1 MKKIIRFIAFPLLA
15 AGSLFQTEIGFA
27 RSETPDLSARILTP
41 APAETPRING
51 ARIFGVRPGSEFLF
65 TVAAT
70 GARPMTF
77 SAEGLPKGLKLD
89 SRTGRITG
97 RVKKAGEYVVRLKA
111 ENALGS
117 NERDLK
123 IVVGDAIS
131 LTPPMGWNSW
141 NCWARDV
148 TQEQV
153 LASARAMVEKGLV
166 DHGWTYINIDDGW
179 QGQRGGK
186 YNAIQPN
193 TKFPD
198 MKGLAD
204 EIHALGLKIGIYS
217 TPWIGTYA
225 AHVGSYSD
233 RADGVNEWIKSRA
246 AIIGKTAWRC
256 ISTVNIRS

>member
-1 MKKIIRFIAFPLLA
+1 
-15 AGSLFQTEIGFA
+15 
-27 RSETPDLSARILTP
+27 
-41 APAETPRING
+41 
-51 ARIFGVRPGSEFLF
+51 
-65 TVAAT
+65 
-70 GARPMTF
+70 
-77 SAEGLPKGLKLD
+77 
-89 SRTGRITG
+89 
-97 RVKKAGEYVVRLKA
+97 
-111 ENALGS
+111 
-117 NERDLK
+117 
-123 IVVGDAIS
+123 
-131 LTPPMGWNSW
+131 
-141 NCWARDV
+141 
-148 TQEQV
+148 
-153 LASARAMVEKGLV
+153 MVEKGLV

-233 RADGVNEWIKSRA
+233 RADGVNEWIKRGIATSITVIRSRA